1 MMAEDILAH
10 EDANIED
17 PPLHIIDTVKV
28 AEYISQ
34 NFSKPILAKF
44 AEDLSVDK
52 SNAGEAF
59 FAIMRRL
66 EEVVRDYFR
75 SAAGKLRED
84 IGWVWEEWVELDVK
98 DEIVGS
104 DAQINSQV
112 CCSHLDLTGRTEDP
126 SWILHWHYANGMK
139 VIYYLMS
146 LISVHV
152 YRYELDTLEHTK
164 SLKLQVAKFSMDS
177 ISSTTLLRDIMFLDS
192 SDLIVVASEDSIPPF
207 PHARLIRR

>member
-1 MMAEDILAH
+1 
-10 EDANIED
+10 
-17 PPLHIIDTVKV
+17 
-28 AEYISQ
+28 
-34 NFSKPILAKF
+34 
-44 AEDLSVDK
+44 
-52 SNAGEAF
+52 
-59 FAIMRRL
+59 
-66 EEVVRDYFR
+66 
-75 SAAGKLRED
+75 LRED